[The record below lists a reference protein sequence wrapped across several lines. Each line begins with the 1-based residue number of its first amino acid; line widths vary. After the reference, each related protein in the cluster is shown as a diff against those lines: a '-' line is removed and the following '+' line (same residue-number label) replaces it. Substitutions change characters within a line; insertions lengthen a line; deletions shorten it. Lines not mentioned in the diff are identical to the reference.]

1 MKDCATS
8 CQGLN
13 RDTFVGVIRYHTRRS
28 LYFFCLFA
36 GHKNRALA
44 APIFSRDRVLTVQI

>member
-28 LYFFCLFA
+28 LYFLFVIRKA
-36 GHKNRALA
+36 
-44 APIFSRDRVLTVQI
+44 